1 MILEAFA
8 DYLHDCNPDSSA
20 PKVLSRWLWEKL
32 TQPPQSAIDK
42 VIHEEIEISRNVS
55 LSVGSRRMGVTYTF
69 AGASPSG
76 RKLLSSLYE
85 YALSYEQQRWSR
97 WVHQVKASDFC
108 N

>member
-8 DYLHDCNPDSSA
+8 DYLRDCNPDSSA
-20 PKVLSRWLWEKL
+20 TRVLSRWLWEKL
-32 TQPPQSAIDK
+32 TQPPQSTVDR
-42 VIHEEIEISRNVS
+42 VLHEEIEINRNVN

-69 AGASPSG
+69 AGASASG
-76 RKLLSSLYE
+76 RKLLNSLYE

-97 WVHQVKASDFC
+97 WVHQIKASDFC